1 VTSEQEYETSIRAA
15 DKGLREAQS
24 AEDVRRVWKAHVAA
38 LGHRTL
44 GRLLT
49 GMNVERILD
58 RREERAQRD

>member
-1 VTSEQEYETSIRAA
+1 MTAEEYETAIRAA
-15 DKGLREAQS
+15 DKALREAQT
-24 AEDVRRVWKAHVAA
+24 AEDVRNVWKNHVGT

>member
-1 VTSEQEYETSIRAA
+1 MTSEEYETAIRAA
-15 DKGLREAQS
+15 DKGLRDAQT
-24 AEDVRRVWKAHVAA
+24 AEDIRRVWRTHVGA

>member
-1 VTSEQEYETSIRAA
+1 MTAEEYETAIRAA
-15 DKGLREAQS
+15 DKALRQAQT
-24 AEDVRRVWKAHVAA
+24 AQDIRNVWKNHVGT

-58 RREERAQRD
+58 RREERAKEE

>member
-1 VTSEQEYETSIRAA
+1 MHFLSATAIRAA
-15 DKGLREAQS
+15 DQALHEAQT
-24 AEDVRRVWKAHVAA
+24 AQDIRKVWKENVGT

-58 RREERAQRD
+58 RREERTQEK

>member
-1 VTSEQEYETSIRAA
+1 MTSDAEYETAIRAA
-15 DKGLREAQS
+15 DKRLREAQT
-24 AEDVRRVWKAHVAA
+24 AEDIRTVWKTHVGT

-58 RREERAQRD
+58 RRDERAQRD